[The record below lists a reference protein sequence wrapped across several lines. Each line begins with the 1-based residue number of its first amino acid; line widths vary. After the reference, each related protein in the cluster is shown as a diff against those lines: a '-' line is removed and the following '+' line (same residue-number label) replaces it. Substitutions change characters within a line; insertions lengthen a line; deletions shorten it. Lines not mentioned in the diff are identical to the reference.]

1 MVCPYCQTEL
11 PDGARY
17 CGECGGDLTLAQVP
31 VPAPTQQTIVPSRVN
46 ATHITPKEEHDRNTK
61 IGVVVVVSIGVVA
74 ILCGIISVLLL
85 A

>member
-46 ATHITPKEEHDRNTK
+46 ATHKEEHDRNTK